1 MTLHQNTSRPNV
13 GTGST
18 FQVHGLMLVAT
29 CLVATSFPV
38 VAAITDD
45 LNSVVLTFVR
55 FALATSLFAPLVALR
70 YGIVRPSLRDLGRY
84 GILSILLVTFFWCMF
99 ASLRMTTPLNTAA
112 IFALSPVIT
121 AVFAAILLGERLTF
135 SARIALPIGTLGAI
149 WVIFRGNPK
158 ALLTLEIGNGDLLF
172 LAGTIALASYSTL
185 IKVLHRGEPMARMTF
200 WILATGAFWLFVL
213 SLPSLGNVQW
223 TSIPGNVFAGIAYL
237 AVFTTIVTFFAFQWS
252 TTQIGPTKVVS
263 YTFLN
268 PALVLLIGLALG
280 EGLPPVATWPGAI
293 LTVVATIV
301 LQRNIAPRNR
311 TKRSS
316 DVSLVASS
324 N

>member
-1 MTLHQNTSRPNV
+1 MTLHQNKSLPLS
-13 GTGST
+13 GSGSV

-45 LNSVVLTFVR
+45 LNSVVLTFIR
-55 FALATSLFAPLVALR
+55 FALATVLFAPLVALR

-84 GILSILLVTFFWCMF
+84 GVLSILLVTFFWCMF
-99 ASLRMTTPLNTAA
+99 ASLRVTTPLNTAA
-112 IFALSPVIT
+112 VFALSPVIT
-121 AVFAAILLGERLTF
+121 AVVAAVLLGERLTLA
-135 SARIALPIGTLGAI
+135 ARIALPIGTLGAI

-172 LAGTIALASYSTL
+172 LAGTTALASYSTL

-200 WILATGAFWLFVL
+200 WILATGAIWLFVL

-223 TSIPGNVFAGIAYL
+223 AAIPGRVFAGIAYL
-237 AVFTTIVTFFAFQWS
+237 SVFTTIVTFFAFQWS
-252 TTQIGPTKVVS
+252 TPRIGPTKVVS

-280 EGLPPVATWPGAI
+280 ESLPPLATWPGAV
-293 LTVVATIV
+293 LTIVATIV
-301 LQRNIAPRNR
+301 LQRDIAPR
-311 TKRSS
+311 KRQKRPSDASAVVTSS
-316 DVSLVASS
+316 
-324 N
+324 